1 MKLGP
6 QGIMVLSV
14 VALVAVGAWARAAYV
29 QPWMQDRSALRIATR
44 LDRDSLLR
52 EGDILFQ
59 TSRSR
64 QSRAVQGATRSEWS
78 HCGLV
83 VRRDGKWMVFEA
95 VQPVK
100 TTPLAEWIA
109 RGKKNRFA
117 LKRLKE
123 SVRKLSPDDLARM
136 ESEGRRFAG
145 KPYDALFGWGDD
157 RIYCSELIWKI
168 YHRALGVEVG
178 AAQKLAEFDL
188 DAPSVKALMAKRY
201 GKNVPL
207 EDSVVSPVAIFRSP
221 NLESVVESE

>member
-6 QGIMVLSV
+6 KGVLVLSV
-14 VALVAVGAWARAAYV
+14 VAFVAVGAWARAAYV
-29 QPWMQDRSALRIATR
+29 QPWMQERSAARIAAR
-44 LDRDSLLR
+44 LERDSLLR

-64 QSRAVQGATRSEWS
+64 QSRAVQDATRSEWS
-78 HCGLV
+78 HCGIV

-100 TTPLAEWIA
+100 ATPLAEWIA
-109 RGKKNRFA
+109 RGKANRFA

-136 ESEGRRFAG
+136 ESEGRRFSG

-201 GKNVPL
+201 GKNAPL
-207 EDSVVSPVAIFRSP
+207 EDSVVSPVAIYRSP